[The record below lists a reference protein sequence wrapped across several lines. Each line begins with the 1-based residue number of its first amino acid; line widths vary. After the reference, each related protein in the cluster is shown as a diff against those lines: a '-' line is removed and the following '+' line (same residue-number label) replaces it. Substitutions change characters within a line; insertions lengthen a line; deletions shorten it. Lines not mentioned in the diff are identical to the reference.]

1 MRFFRPGTR
10 NSPGTDGVR
19 PHAWSFE
26 PGAGPEG
33 CEAWNPVH
41 AAEVNRIRAVAGAA
55 FPQARGE
62 AAWQGAHRRVANA
75 AQKPRFFLQN
85 LGFTRR
91 SAGGVLLVCVRKQQL
106 VEVDEVDMGPRA
118 TVATA
123 DLLPHVRTCP
133 QTDARA
139 NGARGQGAETPACG

>member
-1 MRFFRPGTR
+1 MARSPPPGRERGAETAFL
-10 NSPGTDGVR
+10 P
-19 PHAWSFE
+19 AE
-26 PGAGPEG
+26 PRLYQ
-33 CEAWNPVH
+33 
-41 AAEVNRIRAVAGAA
+41 AERR
-55 FPQARGE
+55 RG
-62 AAWQGAHRRVANA
+62 
-75 AQKPRFFLQN
+75 
-85 LGFTRR
+85 
-91 SAGGVLLVCVRKQQL
+91 SACLLRKQQL